1 MSDRIKNWMFKQLAL
16 KNLVL
21 KRMDVVMHGG
31 QYVTLKCSDAEESLN
46 QMRFVKRQNEISS
59 KQTFV
64 HIISNSLE
72 V

>member
-1 MSDRIKNWMFKQLAL
+1 MFKELSL
-16 KNLVL
+16 RNVDL
-21 KRMDVVMHGG
+21 KRKDVVTHGG
-31 QYVTLKCSDAEESLN
+31 QYVTLKCNDAEESLN

-64 HIISNSLE
+64 HIISNSFE